1 MSALW
6 LQRHAQPLVAA
17 GTCYGRSDMAADD
30 KASAEAAKQLLA
42 AWQAELPD
50 PLTLWHSPL
59 QRCEQLA
66 LALQALAPE
75 LTTHVEPALAEMD
88 FGAWEGLRWDDIA
101 RSEIDAWTADFWH
114 YAPGGGESLA
124 QMMGRVQTALAAA
137 QTQAAAT
144 GRPVLWITH
153 AGVVQCAHW
162 LVTRGEREPSAK
174 DWPSVKLAY
183 GEWLR
188 LPLR

>member
-1 MSALW
+1 
-6 LQRHAQPLVAA
+6 
-17 GTCYGRSDMAADD
+17 
-30 KASAEAAKQLLA
+30 
-42 AWQAELPD
+42 
-50 PLTLWHSPL
+50 
-59 QRCEQLA
+59 
-66 LALQALAPE
+66 
-75 LTTHVEPALAEMD
+75 MD
-88 FGAWEGLRWDDIA
+88 FGAWEGQRWDDIA

-144 GRPVLWITH
+144 GHPVLWITH

-162 LVTRGEREPSAK
+162 LVTRGERQPNAK

>member
-1 MSALW
+1 MQVFLI
-6 LQRHAQPLVAA
+6 RHPPPCVEA
-17 GTCYGRSDMAADD
+17 GICYGRLDLDCADPAPYAA
-30 KASAEAAKQLLA
+30 ALHPLIPPGTLIFSSPLRRARRLAEALA
-42 AWQAELPD
+42 
-50 PLTLWHSPL
+50 
-59 QRCEQLA
+59 
-66 LALQALAPE
+66 QALEADLRLDDRLRE
-75 LTTHVEPALAEMD
+75 ID
-88 FGAWEGLRWDDIA
+88 FGAWEGQRWDDIA

-144 GRPVLWITH
+144 GHPVLWITH

-162 LVTRGEREPSAK
+162 LVTRGERQPNAK